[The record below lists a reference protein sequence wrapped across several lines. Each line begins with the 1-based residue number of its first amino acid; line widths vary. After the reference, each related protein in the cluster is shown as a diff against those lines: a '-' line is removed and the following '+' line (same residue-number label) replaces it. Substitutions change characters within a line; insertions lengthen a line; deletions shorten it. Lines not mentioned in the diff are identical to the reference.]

1 MNRGQALIHFASVV
15 GINVH
20 VQKSFALALF
30 SVYHENLNS
39 IPCTA
44 VAGVQPEHLQSLGMC
59 LFRINMVY
67 YSEALLDEDDA
78 DFFARRFKER
88 IVRERLRDDAVRLL
102 SKYGSHTLIDKSEL
116 FHLSLTELVV
126 FYQVCFEEEQVYE
139 LCAEGD
145 GSLVPHQDQCDTFS
159 KAIKLASSILEA
171 KGIAAKSSSEPTSSA
186 SVSSTEARK
195 KLMRADQTAADV
207 MPPVS
212 VHAAAGPSFHSS
224 QLSSLVTPPVVSVH
238 AAADPSA
245 EGGSKK
251 LKTFHSSQLS
261 TLVTPPVVSVHAA
274 ARPSTDA
281 SKKLKISSAFV
292 TPPVSVSNNRKENV
306 RDERINTRNEEKV
319 RLLTYK

>member
-195 KLMRADQTAADV
+195 KLMRADQT
-207 MPPVS
+207 VS
-212 VHAAAGPSFHSS
+212 VHAAG
-224 QLSSLVTPPVVSVH
+224 
-238 AAADPSA
+238 PSA
-245 EGGSKK
+245 EGSKK
-251 LKTFHSSQLS
+251 LKTFHSSPLA

-274 ARPSTDA
+274 AGPSTDA